1 MNFSKTVCR
10 ILICLALSVASSI
23 AEAQSKFNET
33 RDIKYVERSDAYSN
47 ERCKLD
53 VKSPANAKALPVIV
67 WFHGGGITAGNKH
80 YPFGMENENGLV
92 LVAVNYRLSPKIK
105 AAEAVEDAADAVA
118 WTFANI
124 EKFGG
129 DKNKIFVSGHSAGAY
144 LGGMVAFAPKYLQKR
159 GLKNTDIAGAILLS
173 GQATTHFQVR
183 KDFGDKD
190 SPRLPKID
198 EYSLLGNAANKL
210 PPVSLIL
217 GDRRLEFPERVE
229 ENFLLECAVRKLGSS
244 PFIEIFEL
252 QGLDHGTVSRG
263 FSPIAKNFVKNVLER
278 RERK

>member
-33 RDIKYVERSDAYSN
+33 RDIKYVERADAYSN

-129 DKNKIFVSGHSAGAY
+129 DQKQDIRFGTFRRRVFGRHGSLCAEISAKAR
-144 LGGMVAFAPKYLQKR
+144 FEKHRHR
-159 GLKNTDIAGAILLS
+159 GRNSA
-173 GQATTHFQVR
+173 
-183 KDFGDKD
+183 
-190 SPRLPKID
+190 
-198 EYSLLGNAANKL
+198 
-210 PPVSLIL
+210 
-217 GDRRLEFPERVE
+217 
-229 ENFLLECAVRKLGSS
+229 
-244 PFIEIFEL
+244 
-252 QGLDHGTVSRG
+252 
-263 FSPIAKNFVKNVLER
+263 
-278 RERK
+278 